1 MDSTV
6 DLSGLGFVPLVVPVM
21 LALPWRGVAPLRVWR
36 VEYRWTHKG
45 SGQSGRA
52 VLEFPALGQVA
63 YRIEIGEVW
72 A

>member
-6 DLSGLGFVPLVVPVM
+6 DLSGLGFVPLVV
-21 LALPWRGVAPLRVWR
+21 PLRVWR